1 MNDCFQILS
10 IAQIYDQIRRRFKC
24 KKKNLN
30 IRTRKSFL
38 IIYFTKSE
46 LIKRL
51 FKCRTELFEKLSNC
65 GATRSQSSEEMNIL
79 WPFGEPGLQ
88 DLIRFVTNITAAEEV
103 GEGQM
108 RKETKPSAYLYYW
121 QTLPFVQLVPKNP
134 WLIKNQPNTEEVGGR
149 ANAERKPN
157 VISTSFNQ
165 LIQNILITGTEQLD
179 KKRSLANSE
188 LANFFVLLLS
198 ASRKIANTGTA
209 GLFLLPV
216 CLIYAV
222 DVYCLITFFYSFALY
237 FPIYGCSFNCLF
249 CSFICGAVLFC

>member
-1 MNDCFQILS
+1 M
-10 IAQIYDQIRRRFKC
+10 
-24 KKKNLN
+24 KNLYG
-30 IRTRKSFL
+30 RTRKVFSYNL
-38 IIYFTKSE
+38 PHKSE

-51 FKCRTELFEKLSNC
+51 FKCRREILEKLSNC
-65 GATRSQSSEEMNIL
+65 GASRGQSSEEMNIL

-88 DLIRFVTNITAAEEV
+88 YLIRFVVNITAAEEV

-222 DVYCLITFFYSFALY
+222 DVYCLITFF
-237 FPIYGCSFNCLF
+237 LF
-249 CSFICGAVLFC
+249 FCFIFSHIWVLI

>member
-1 MNDCFQILS
+1 MLEQE
-10 IAQIYDQIRRRFKC
+10 
-24 KKKNLN
+24 
-30 IRTRKSFL
+30 KSFL
-38 IIYFTKSE
+38 IIYLTKSE

-51 FKCRTELFEKLSNC
+51 FKCRTEIFEKLSNC
-65 GATRSQSSEEMNIL
+65 GASRGQSSEEMNIL
-79 WPFGEPGLQ
+79 WPFGELGLQ
-88 DLIRFVTNITAAEEV
+88 HLIRFVVNITAA
-103 GEGQM
+103 
-108 RKETKPSAYLYYW
+108 
-121 QTLPFVQLVPKNP
+121 
-134 WLIKNQPNTEEVGGR
+134 EEVGGR

-249 CSFICGAVLFC
+249 

>member
-79 WPFGEPGLQ
+79 WPFGEAGLQ
-88 DLIRFVTNITAAEEV
+88 HLIRFVVNITAAEEV
-103 GEGQM
+103 G
-108 RKETKPSAYLYYW
+108 
-121 QTLPFVQLVPKNP
+121 
-134 WLIKNQPNTEEVGGR
+134 GR
-149 ANAERKPN
+149 AKAERKPN
-157 VISTSFNQ
+157 VISTSCNH
-165 LIQNILITGTEQLD
+165 LIQNILIT
-179 KKRSLANSE
+179 
-188 LANFFVLLLS
+188 
-198 ASRKIANTGTA
+198 
-209 GLFLLPV
+209 
-216 CLIYAV
+216 
-222 DVYCLITFFYSFALY
+222 
-237 FPIYGCSFNCLF
+237 
-249 CSFICGAVLFC
+249 